1 MNYPVIGWVLSWVLK
16 IEGFLLLAP
25 FVISVIYQEQQGII
39 YLMLAGIAIAVGEIF
54 SRRKPKNM
62 QIYTREGYV

>member
-25 FVISVIYQEQQGII
+25 LLIAVLYQEKQGII
-39 YLMLAGIAIAVGEIF
+39 YLILALIAILAGEIF

-62 QIYTREGYV
+62 